1 MIVKHKGYK
10 AVFVIGL
17 LFIMASEVQAQNI
30 TENLVSVTR
39 GTAVSRQFNLE
50 ADENIQ
56 DDIAQIGDSSTGIG
70 TMGGSSGA
78 VLTINGNSSYSV
90 IGGNASGII
99 VNAGRTLN
107 IDNIGSLDEQGNINA
122 AWQGFKGTL
131 FKANGG
137 TINFIGENVLAQNS
151 AANSDSLLKN
161 DGGVITVLEGGSLN
175 ILQNSYASYLLQN
188 TNGVIKNINGRIA
201 ANTFNNNVIY
211 NTASE
216 GKESKIE
223 VISGEISNNIIS
235 RSENLYGS
243 ILRNLANGDAEI
255 AKFTASIIE
264 NEINAKAIYGGLVRN
279 EAEKGIAKIGEI
291 SGDITKNKITS
302 TDGNFY
308 GALISNKGKNKN
320 AEIDKISSDI
330 TENKIELKGKTNEGY
345 GLILNEGNNNGMAK
359 ISAIT
364 GRISNNELTINNM
377 TAQGGV
383 ILNSAKSEKAEIG
396 EISGDITNNI
406 LTLKSINGSIISNLN
421 GSGIAKIDTISGN
434 IKENTINVATTL
446 KGGII
451 DNQAEIATISGNIEK
466 NSITVNKEAEGGIIR
481 NSSQLEIVSGNIKE
495 NTVNIASTL
504 NGGIIDNKAAISVIS
519 GSIEG
524 NNVTAEGA
532 ITGGIIR
539 NLNQIETISGNISG
553 NTIIAKKAISG
564 GIINNQN
571 NVNFISGTIKNN
583 YIESTENKLSS
594 GILYN
599 NRNVGGPLTIM
610 SDIENNYAKSF
621 DNTGLNGGMI
631 NNLNITSVMIIMDST
646 IKNNATTAENIISN
660 KGTLNIIADQKDVLF
675 DNNKAQATITRNDT
689 TGEVSVSGGKD
700 IDINNTNTGGILNL
714 WAKEGKSITFNG
726 EIIDNVNGGTG
737 TTNVGGVYDD
747 NGTERKY
754 SGEVRFNNTVTQKTL
769 NIKNNANIVL
779 GLNGEKYGRLN
790 LINLTNDEE
799 NGKINTLNNHI
810 ENHKIGKAILNSAL
824 NLAIDMKIDSNLT
837 TDADTFDLNS
847 GSSGTFNISN
857 LNIFGAGIAIFK
869 ASTVNTELVQK
880 ILNNGNANTKLTL
893 ADTVKSEYEA
903 DIDDEIITGTDSF
916 AGTTITYNQKFGDY
930 EITRKRET
938 RISIVGSAQGLADS
952 IRWALNVTDGEK
964 IYTNQDDNLH
974 LINVATGENRI
985 FDFAGT
991 TSTFEV
997 SEDAGITSAGVLTI
1011 KGAKN
1016 EDTYATINAKG
1027 YKLFDIIATM
1037 PTTVEIENTQIDNAA
1052 YVAKITDGN
1061 TLILDNTYLTATN
1074 TSGIENNGQ
1083 LFLNNNNIINQ
1094 SITGEG
1100 KTTISGITNLNSA
1113 NLVQNELIVNGKL
1126 LNTGDPEIYNIVVN
1140 NSGKVSSTAEISG
1153 NLQFKL
1159 NTNAVFENNGSIEQ
1173 QLLEIATGATLT
1185 NNNQLH
1191 VKAQGTNNGTI
1202 NGSGSF
1208 TNDGEFEN
1216 NGIIAQEVQ
1225 NNNILTSDAS
1235 NLQNKIYQRGQLHLT
1250 QGTTQAEI
1258 SGGSSNNTTW
1268 IDGNVTVG
1276 TTIKENNIRLE
1287 ENGELN
1293 LLKNANIENAYS
1305 FVANGGNINLQAQNT
1320 TDTFRLGTVNISA
1333 DSALAIDIDL
1343 TGDSA
1348 IKKADNLIAT
1358 AVSGDKKIFINNL
1371 NIKSP
1376 QDGDEDP
1383 EYVKVVDNNLKDYI
1397 ELGDSTKTRVENIPQ
1412 NGFMITYAKDL
1423 EGENSGGYLNIT
1435 YTDLVA
1441 AARAVTRSRIYVMGT
1456 GDENIVDELAEHGG
1470 TGISDSEHRFAGV
1483 SLTVNGNGTQS
1494 VVGGDLPSGG
1504 KTGGI
1509 QLAGTQT
1516 LRLNNIKE
1524 WQGFSTAITNYG
1536 TVNITNVAFNNN
1548 EVDIENN
1555 SLLNLYGKDELSIIK
1570 GNDGIIN
1577 ISAYEE
1583 DNNLIS
1589 AEVLFNE
1596 GGKITQKQLT
1606 IDETSQLTNNALLT
1620 LTDKILNQGTVTSRA
1635 DNIQTVNG
1643 IENLNLL
1650 QLTGGENNNEITGEN
1665 GRIEFSGTGANKAN
1679 ITQASVTNIGN
1690 LTNSGEINSPVDNRG
1705 GILTNSNKITS
1716 VLMNDG
1722 ELYNKASGNISQ
1734 LELIAGDVYNNAKI
1748 ATGYVKGGS
1757 FTNGETAQLTKLE
1770 QTAGNATNK
1779 GNITH
1784 ATLTDGILINGENA
1798 QIDNLIV
1805 NGGETTNSGTVSTIT
1820 NNNGVVNNEVS
1831 GALHNLT
1838 NNSAVNNQGTIS
1850 GEINN
1855 QATIDNLG
1863 TIVIDSEYH
1872 NDSVIKNSGII
1883 KVEKNVALGEIKAL
1897 NNANTGHLAL
1907 GKTVDSQV
1915 TIDKE
1920 IEKQILELNAGVVNL
1935 SATGQ
1940 ITENAGLIA
1949 NGASFNTQN
1958 SQIEQ
1963 ISMGEVTLNQ
1973 DLHINIDTVLAGT
1986 TPQAD
1991 YMSANSLINPSNHA
2005 IIIDNI
2011 KILSDVTEAS
2021 LPVEINITNNILK
2034 DVFQLSNEKV
2044 HIAGIDPAKS
2054 YMVTYNKNDEKG
2066 FLTFSYGS
2074 LSMAIATTAA
2084 DRQYNMTTDE
2094 QNTLLGIEGGENSK
2108 LTVDAGNRAI
2118 VVNENADTVWQ
2129 IGNNKEVSINNL
2141 GEFTLNQDNTVE
2153 QTHDGYTH
2161 SKNATGSIKV
2171 AGTLNVDNALF
2182 NQNQGKIITVENEA
2196 QVNINNAVFAQNQSV
2211 AITNEGGTLILKDT
2225 SFYHNQATAKG
2236 AALYNN
2242 STTDILAITRDSV
2255 FIGNKVNGS
2264 AEDIYNAATINMNA
2278 AADREILLTGA
2289 VTGNNGIINI
2299 NQGPTNNTGRVE
2311 FDNQISSNT
2320 LNLYNNAQV
2329 KLGYYEQDG
2338 STISHGTLNLNGLK
2352 NDASGGKI
2360 DSINKHIDNHVIGQ
2374 LSLKSDIM
2382 WAIDANLQEQV
2393 ADNLTGTLSA
2403 HNNGKLLI
2411 NEINLLADGTY
2422 KFIRTKVA
2430 NENLKGVVGLATDSF
2445 IINHLTGDDSYTITY
2460 QEQEDGG
2467 YLTFDNSS
2475 IYNLVTAARE
2485 TGNVIYTMNQN
2496 EDIAADL
2503 AIIPDN
2509 ETKAIGLQKAS
2520 SYTINGQG
2528 YSIDGK
2534 NNGGIQLEAGQI
2546 LTINNVA
2553 KFAGFSD
2560 TAINNDGVL
2569 NINAK
2574 TTDILFDSNAAV
2586 NNTAELNINTVS
2598 GHQVTFATT
2607 ISDDTTSQGTITI
2620 GGEGTVNFEGVV
2632 KQNEIMIKSGVVN
2645 AAASNFEIKDFVHN
2659 KGILNLGFGTLN
2671 SVINGDDGITNI
2683 NGDVSINELVTQKVV
2698 NIGNSAVLQTDAS
2711 KIITQEGINNNGI
2724 LQWVGTGEND
2734 NVILSSDG
2742 SGIIEIKGQVKNNQ
2756 SINQNKIIIH
2766 NEGAKLT
2773 SDANN
2778 LHMASKIEN
2787 DRTLVLTGGTN
2798 QNTIEGDGKLE
2809 INTDNKVRNE
2819 ADILQ
2824 HHIII
2829 SQGELESDVK
2839 KLMVTDKI
2847 DVTGKLNLT
2856 GNGENKNHIIGSGTT
2871 EIVGS
2876 ITTKEQVESNL
2887 AISGTLKTS
2896 AEKLALADKTLI
2908 GKNGWL
2914 DLSQNNEADEILSL
2928 QNLDLTMGNL
2938 SLSIDVDLS
2947 SPKADQL
2954 KVNEILG
2961 NNKLLISNINLI
2973 NDTKENL
2980 PLSTTILSIN
2990 NSAEAEKL
2998 KNNVELS
3005 GAPLTINGNKPE
3017 YSYLVT
3023 YIVKG
3028 LTGNLQFEYADLVTA
3043 IVLDADQKAYTMVDN
3058 EVIAG
3063 EKELK
3068 GNSLS
3073 IVGDGDKTIRG
3084 DFSANGIKMEAEQTL
3099 SIADVNGMYGFK
3111 QAIIND
3117 GGTVNLKD
3125 VLFESNATDVNNN
3138 GVLNLSGN
3146 NTLRDGIIGTA
3157 GETNIIEGTTTVFA
3171 TIIQKNIT
3179 IDGATFNNE
3188 AVITAQTLENKKGA
3202 YLNNNGQLSV
3212 QQLNNAKGA
3221 ELTSNSENILA
3232 KQGIINEGIINLTGG
3247 TNKNDITGT
3256 NGIINFDGEDNVN
3269 QGEISQRG
3277 ITNNNVL
3284 INQGSIAA
3292 ETVNKGTLSNDE
3304 NAEISY
3310 VINEETGE
3318 VENYGTIETIEN
3330 KGKVSTSGKIKTA
3343 NNKVKATINNSGEI
3357 TEADNLGNIDNK
3369 GFVSD
3374 IYNHIGASMNNVG
3387 VVENA
3392 GNEGKIENSGQITE
3406 VNNMAQAILQNSG
3419 NITTAHNTGT
3429 INNTGEMASV
3439 DNNGEIDNQGHIA
3452 TIENNQ
3458 GANLNNAG
3466 EIDQLKNQGKVDNS
3480 NNIKT
3485 VDNEKNGTI
3494 NNTGEIASV
3503 DNQGTLNIRE
3513 QGTITASLINQT
3525 TAVVNNKGLINA
3537 RIANTGI
3544 INNDKEIKTAD
3555 NSENSGKI
3563 IGSGKLTVNGRLE
3576 NSGNT
3581 ALISQNQVIIAEDGI
3596 LTSDNDKIIAHI
3608 INNGVYNMKGDE
3620 NNNLVDGNGTINI
3633 NSSMK
3638 LNQPISGTNTL
3649 NVNQGTLELAKDQA
3663 LGNKVTVNMN
3673 QSSVLNIENK
3683 EINVANLS
3691 FGKDTTLKLK
3701 INSLTDY
3708 GSIVAQ
3714 TINIE
3719 DGATLQATLAQGL
3732 IKVGEVGTVQLLTA
3746 QNSDFNNFAD
3756 QFSNN
3761 MYQFEKDGMNGA
3773 YRILLVR
3780 TAEDI
3785 ARDEHADED
3794 IVNAGHAWVDGGQ
3807 FITEQSQNI
3816 ADKLTDLAQ
3825 SDSKGFIKA
3834 LKGIVPN
3841 AAPIVKTL
3849 AIEQSSYLSDML
3861 ENHIYNRSKEQ
3872 QAMGIA
3878 SGDGMPKVDA
3888 SVWAK
3893 TYAGR
3898 SNIEAEGNSDGFNIN
3913 RQGAVFGLD
3922 KKLTSKLLI
3931 GVGYGADTTKA
3942 KSRNHNDKVQT
3953 HSIFAYTQ
3961 YKPSNWNLEGEIA
3974 YSDSQYKETKQSVEN
3989 IKATYDSSDLFLKA
4003 SGGYDMM
4010 LQNMT
4015 ITPEVS
4021 LRYHYIERD
4030 GYQDS
4035 AGQKVDGNK
4044 MHVITPTLGMHL
4056 STQLSLEEN
4065 KVFRAA
4071 TIRPEAYVGIGYD
4084 IVSDRDDAFVR
4095 LNNGASYTLHG
4106 NQLDPFFVETR
4117 AGAKTSFTDDVDVGL
4132 WYLGNYRGD
4141 YQSHA
4146 GMVELKVRF

>member
-151 AANSDSLLKN
+151 ATNSDNLLKN

-201 ANTFNNNVIY
+201 ANTLNNSVIY

-243 ILRNLANGDAEI
+243 ILRNLANGNAEI
-255 AKFTASIIE
+255 AKITASITE

-302 TDGNFY
+302 TDGDFY

-481 NSSQLEIVSGNIKE
+481 NSSQLEIVSGDIKE

-571 NVNFISGTIKNN
+571 NINLISGTIKNN
-583 YIESTENKLSS
+583 YIESTEDKLSS

-621 DNTGLNGGMI
+621 DNAGLNGGMI
-631 NNLNITSVMIIMDST
+631 NNLNTTSVIMIIDST

-1126 LNTGDPEIYNIVVN
+1126 LNMGDPEIYNIVVN

-1276 TTIKENNIRLE
+1276 TTIKENNISLE

-1305 FVANGGNINLQAQNT
+1305 FIANGGNINLQAQNT

-1343 TGDSA
+1343 TGTSTV
-1348 IKKADNLIAT
+1348 KKADNLIAT

-1371 NIKSP
+1371 NIISP

-1383 EYVKVVDNNLKDYI
+1383 EYVKVADNNLKDYI

-1423 EGENSGGYLNIT
+1423 EGENSGGYLNVT

-1494 VVGGDLPSGG
+1494 VVGGDLPNGG

-1524 WQGFSTAITNYG
+1524 WRGFSTAITNYG

-1555 SLLNLYGKDELSIIK
+1555 SLLNLYGKDELSSIK

-1596 GGKITQKQLT
+1596 GKITQQQLI

-1679 ITQASVTNIGN
+1679 ITQASVVNTGT
-1690 LTNSGEINSPVDNRG
+1690 LTNSGEINSIVDNRG
-1705 GILTNSNKITS
+1705 GSLTNSNKITS

-1722 ELYNKASGNISQ
+1722 ELYNNASGNISQ
-1734 LELIAGDVYNNAKI
+1734 LELIAGNVYNNAEI
-1748 ATGYVKGGS
+1748 TTGNIKGGS
-1757 FTNGETAQLTKLE
+1757 FTNGETAQLTTLE

-1784 ATLTDGILINGENA
+1784 ATLTAGTLINEENA

-1805 NGGETTNSGTVSTIT
+1805 NGGETTNSGTVGTIA

-1831 GALHNLT
+1831 GALQNLS
-1838 NNSAVNNQGTIS
+1838 NNNVVNNQGTIS
-1850 GEINN
+1850 GKINN
-1855 QATIDNLG
+1855 QAIIDNLG

-1872 NDSVIKNSGII
+1872 NDSVINNAGII
-1883 KVEKNVALGEIKAL
+1883 KVEKDVALGEIKAL
-1897 NNANTGHLAL
+1897 DNAATGHLAL

-1920 IEKQILELNAGVVNL
+1920 IEKQMLELNAGVVNL
-1935 SATGQ
+1935 SATGL

-1963 ISMGEVTLNQ
+1963 ISMGEVTLNK
-1973 DLHINIDTVLAGT
+1973 DLHINIDTALAGT

-1991 YMSANSLINPSNHA
+1991 YMSANSLINPNNHA

-2034 DVFQLSNEKV
+2034 DVFQLSDEKV
-2044 HIAGIDPAKS
+2044 HVAGIDPAKS
-2054 YMVTYNKNDEKG
+2054 YMVTYDKNDEKG

-2074 LSMAIATTAA
+2074 LSMAIAMTAV
-2084 DRQYNMTTDE
+2084 DRQYNMTADE
-2094 QNTLLGIEGGENSK
+2094 QNTLLGIEGGENSR
-2108 LTVDAGNRAI
+2108 LTVDAGKKAI
-2118 VVNENADTVWQ
+2118 VVNEDANTVWQ
-2129 IGNNKEVSINNL
+2129 IGNNKEVTINNL

-2153 QTHDGYTH
+2153 QTHDGYTQ
-2161 SKNATGSIKV
+2161 SKNAAGSIRV
-2171 AGTLNVDNALF
+2171 AGTLNVNNALF
-2182 NQNQGKIITVENEA
+2182 NQNQGKVITVENGA
-2196 QVNINNAVFAQNQSV
+2196 QVSIKNAVFAQNQSI
-2211 AITNEGGTLILKDT
+2211 AITNESGTLILKDT
-2225 SFYHNQATAKG
+2225 SFYHNQATTNG
-2236 AALYNN
+2236 AALYNS
-2242 STTDILAITRDSV
+2242 STTDILAVDRDSV

-2278 AADREILLTGA
+2278 ATDREILLTGA

-2299 NQGPTNNTGRVE
+2299 NQGQTNNTGRVE

-2320 LNLYNNAQV
+2320 LNLYNNAQI

-2338 STISHGTLNLNGLK
+2338 STISHGTLNLNGLT
-2352 NDASGGKI
+2352 NDTNGGKI
-2360 DSINKHIDNHVIGQ
+2360 DSTNKHIDNHVIGQ
-2374 LSLKSDIM
+2374 LSLKSDII
-2382 WAIDANLQEQV
+2382 WAIDANLQEQI
-2393 ADNLTGTLSA
+2393 ADNLTGTVSV
-2403 HNNGKLLI
+2403 NNSGKLLI
-2411 NEINLLADGTY
+2411 SEINLLADGTY

-2430 NENLKGVVGLATDSF
+2430 DENLKGIVGLAVDSL
-2445 IINHLTGDDSYTITY
+2445 IINHLTGNDSYTVTY

-2475 IYNLVTAARE
+2475 VNNLVTAARE

-2528 YSIDGK
+2528 YSIEGK
-2534 NNGGIQLEAGQI
+2534 NNGGIQLESGQI

-2553 KFAGFSD
+2553 KFAGFSE

-2574 TTDILFDSNAAV
+2574 TSDIVFASNAAIS
-2586 NNTAELNINTVS
+2586 NTADLNINTAS

-2607 ISDDTTSQGTITI
+2607 ISDDTTPQGTIATTI
-2620 GGEGTVNFEGVV
+2620 SDDTTPQGTIAIEGDGAVNFDGVV

-2645 AAASNFEIKDFVHN
+2645 AAASNFVIKSFIHN
-2659 KGILNLGFGTLN
+2659 NGILNLGSGTLN
-2671 SVINGDDGITNI
+2671 SVINGNDGTTNI
-2683 NGDVSINELVTQKVV
+2683 NGDVYTNELVTQKVV
-2698 NIGNSAVLQTDAS
+2698 NVGSSALLQTNAS
-2711 KIITQEGINNNGI
+2711 KIITQAGINNNGT
-2724 LQWVGTGEND
+2724 LQWIGTGEND

-2742 SGIIEIKGQVKNNQ
+2742 SGRIEIKGQIKNNQ
-2756 SINQNKIIIH
+2756 SINQNKIIIN

-2773 SDANN
+2773 SDANS
-2778 LHMASKIEN
+2778 LQIASKIEN
-2787 DRTLVLTGGTN
+2787 NQTLVLTGGTN
-2798 QNTIEGDGKLE
+2798 QNTIEGNGKLE
-2809 INTDNKVRNE
+2809 INTDNKVKNE

-2824 HHIII
+2824 HHVIL
-2829 SQGELESDVK
+2829 SQGELESDVT
-2839 KLMVTDKI
+2839 KLMVTGKI
-2847 DVTGKLNLT
+2847 DVTGKLSLT
-2856 GNGENKNHIIGSGTT
+2856 GSGENKNQISGSGTT
-2871 EIVGS
+2871 EIAGS
-2876 ITTKEQVESNL
+2876 ITTKEQIESNL
-2887 AISGTLKTS
+2887 AISGTLTTS
-2896 AEKLALADKTLI
+2896 AEKLILADKTLI

-2914 DLSQNNEADEILSL
+2914 DFSQNNKADEILTI
-2928 QNLDLTMGNL
+2928 QNLDLTEGNL
-2938 SLSIDVDLS
+2938 NLAIDVDLS
-2947 SPKADQL
+2947 SQTADQ
-2954 KVNEILG
+2954 VVINDILG

-2973 NDTKENL
+2973 SDTKENL
-2980 PLSTTILSIN
+2980 PISTTILSIN

-2998 KNNVELS
+2998 QNNVELL

-3023 YIVKG
+3023 YIVNG

-3043 IVLDADQKAYTMVDN
+3043 ILLDADQKAYTMVDN

-3073 IVGDGDKTIRG
+3073 IVGNGDKTIRG
-3084 DFSANGIKMEAEQTL
+3084 DSSANGIKMGAEQTL
-3099 SIADVNGMYGFK
+3099 SITDVNGMYGFK

-3171 TIIQKNIT
+3171 TITQKNIT

-3188 AVITAQTLENKKGA
+3188 AIITAQTLENNNGA

-3221 ELTSNSENILA
+3221 ALTSNSSNIQT

-3256 NGIINFDGEDNVN
+3256 YGVINFTGEDNVN
-3269 QGEISQRG
+3269 QGKISQKS

-3284 INQGSIAA
+3284 INQGHIVA

-3304 NAEISY
+3304 NAEISN
-3310 VINEETGE
+3310 VINEETGKA
-3318 VENYGTIETIEN
+3318 ENYGTIETIEN
-3330 KGKVSTSGKIKTA
+3330 KGKVNTSGKIKTA
-3343 NNKVKATINNSGEI
+3343 NNKVNATINNSGEI
-3357 TEADNLGNIDNK
+3357 TEADNFGNIDN
-3369 GFVSD
+3369 GGLIHD
-3374 IYNHIGASMNNVG
+3374 IYNHIDANLHNAGEIDQLKNQG
-3387 VVENA
+3387 KVEN
-3392 GNEGKIENSGQITE
+3392 NNNIKT
-3406 VNNMAQAILQNSG
+3406 VNNEKGGL
-3419 NITTAHNTGT
+3419 
-3429 INNTGEMASV
+3429 INNAGEIALAG
-3439 DNNGEIDNQGHIA
+3439 NNGEIDNQGHIA

-3458 GANLNNAG
+3458 GANLHNAG
-3466 EIDQLKNQGKVDNS
+3466 EIDQLNNQGKVENN

-3485 VDNEKNGTI
+3485 VNNEKGGLI
-3494 NNTGEIASV
+3494 NNAGEIASV

-3513 QGTITASLINQT
+3513 QGTITDSLINQT

-3537 RIANTGI
+3537 KIVNLGI
-3544 INNDKEIKTAD
+3544 INNDKEIKTIG

-3563 IGSGKLTVNGRLE
+3563 IGSGTLTINDSME

-3581 ALISQNQVIIAEDGI
+3581 ALISQNQVIISENGT

-3608 INNGVYNMKGDE
+3608 VNNGIYNMKGTE
-3620 NNNLVDGNGTINI
+3620 NNNLVDGSGTVNI

-3649 NVNQGTLELAKDQA
+3649 NMNQGTLELANNQA

-3683 EINVANLS
+3683 QINVANLS

-3708 GSIVAQ
+3708 GAITAQ
-3714 TINIE
+3714 AMNIE
-3719 DGATLQATLAQGL
+3719 DGATLHATLAQGL

-3746 QNSDFNNFAD
+3746 QNSDFNNFSD

-3794 IVNAGHAWVDGGQ
+3794 IINAGHAWGDGGQ
-3807 FITEQSQNI
+3807 FTTEQSQNI
-3816 ADKLTDLAQ
+3816 ADKLTALAQ
-3825 SDSKGFIKA
+3825 NDSKGFIKA

-3861 ENHIYNRSKEQ
+3861 ESHLYNRSIEQ

-3888 SVWAK
+3888 SVWTK

-3913 RQGAVFGLD
+3913 RRGAVFGLD
-3922 KKLTSKLLI
+3922 KKLASKLLI
-3931 GVGYGADTTKA
+3931 GVGYGTDTTKA

-3974 YSDSQYKETKQSVEN
+3974 YSDSQYEETKQSVEN
-3989 IKATYDSSDLFLKA
+3989 VKVTYDSSDLFLKA
-4003 SGGYDMM
+4003 SGSYDMM
-4010 LQNMT
+4010 LYNMI

-4021 LRYHYIERD
+4021 VRYHYIERD

-4065 KVFRAA
+4065 KVFKAA
-4071 TIRPEAYVGIGYD
+4071 TVIPEAYVGIGYD

-4106 NQLDPFFVETR
+4106 NQLDPFFVETK